1 MWLMKLLASRR
12 SSTANIDVTD
22 PDSYCNGS
30 VAETGVF
37 FGIIIKEKQMKNF
50 DKFYKPAMWSTTV
63 LLATI
68 LAACGGGGGGGT
80 ASTTPTPAATGAIC
94 TGTGCVDLKSAA
106 NYAILAEAGVSY
118 TPTATVSSTPKITG
132 NIGVSPAAASTI
144 TGFAL
149 NLPAG
154 GAYSTSTLVTGAI
167 YAPGYAPP
175 TPSNLTTAIGDK
187 LAAYNAAA
195 AMAAAGGGAVGG
207 SPGVACPGTGN
218 LGGVT
223 LTPGVYKCTVAVSI
237 PTATAL
243 TFNGAGVYVIQT
255 TQTLAQAANTQVI
268 LSNGA
273 LAQNIFWQ
281 VAGAVSIQA
290 GAHMEGN
297 ILSASNIALVTGA
310 TLHGRLYSATDIAMD
325 SNTVTQP

>member
-1 MWLMKLLASRR
+1 MK
-12 SSTANIDVTD
+12 NIDR
-22 PDSYCNGS
+22 
-30 VAETGVF
+30 
-37 FGIIIKEKQMKNF
+37 
-50 DKFYKPAMWSTTV
+50 FYKPAMWSTTV

-80 ASTTPTPAATGAIC
+80 AAATPTPAPAATGATC
-94 TGTGCVDLKSAA
+94 TTTTANCVDLKTAA
-106 NYAILAEAGVSY
+106 NYVILAEAGVSY
-118 TPTATVSSTPKITG
+118 TPTATVSSTPKIIG

-144 TGFAL
+144 TGLAL

-195 AMAAAGGGAVGG
+195 AMATAGGGLAGG
-207 SPGVACPGTGN
+207 SPGVACPSSAAPGN

-223 LTPGVYKCTVAVSI
+223 LTPGVYKCTVAISI

-243 TFNGAGVYVIQT
+243 TFSGAGVYVIQT
-255 TQTLAQAANTQVI
+255 TQTLNQAANTQVI
-268 LSNGA
+268 LTNGA

-310 TLHGRLYSATDIAMD
+310 TLNGRLYSATSIAMD

>member
-1 MWLMKLLASRR
+1 
-12 SSTANIDVTD
+12 
-22 PDSYCNGS
+22 
-30 VAETGVF
+30 
-37 FGIIIKEKQMKNF
+37 MKNF

-68 LAACGGGGGGGT
+68 LAACGGSSGGGT
-80 ASTTPTPAATGAIC
+80 ASTTPTPAATGATC
-94 TGTGCVDLKSAA
+94 TTTTANCVDLKTAA

-144 TGFAL
+144 TGLAL

-195 AMAAAGGGAVGG
+195 AMATAGGGLADACPVGG
-207 SPGVACPGTGN
+207 SGN
-218 LGGVT
+218 FGGLT

-243 TFNGAGVYVIQT
+243 TFSGAGVYVIQT
-255 TQTLAQAANTQVI
+255 TQTLTQAANTQVI

-310 TLHGRLYSATDIAMD
+310 TLHGRMYSATSIAMD

>member
-1 MWLMKLLASRR
+1 M
-12 SSTANIDVTD
+12 N
-22 PDSYCNGS
+22 SYKK
-30 VAETGVF
+30 
-37 FGIIIKEKQMKNF
+37 IIKPMV
-50 DKFYKPAMWSTTV
+50 WSTTV
-63 LLATI
+63 LLAAI
-68 LAACGGGGGGGT
+68 LAGCSGSSGGGGAAA
-80 ASTTPTPAATGAIC
+80 ASPAAAGATC
-94 TGTGCVDLKSAA
+94 TGTGCVDLGSAA

-118 TPTATVSSTPKITG
+118 TPTATVSSTAKIIG

-144 TGFAL
+144 TGLAL

-175 TPSNLTTAIGDK
+175 TPANLTTAIGDK
-187 LAAYNAAA
+187 LTAYNAAA
-195 AMAAAGGGAVGG
+195 AMATAGGGLAGG
-207 SPGVACPGTGN
+207 SPGTACPGAGS

-223 LTPGVYKCTVAVSI
+223 LTPGVYTCTVAISI

-243 TFNGAGVYVIQT
+243 TFSGAGVYVIKT
-255 TQTLAQAANTQVI
+255 TQTLTQAANTQVT
-268 LSNGA
+268 LTNGA
-273 LAQNIFWQ
+273 LPENIFWQ

-297 ILSASNIALVTGA
+297 ILSAANIALVTGS
-310 TLHGRLYSATDIAMD
+310 TLKGRMYSATSIAMD